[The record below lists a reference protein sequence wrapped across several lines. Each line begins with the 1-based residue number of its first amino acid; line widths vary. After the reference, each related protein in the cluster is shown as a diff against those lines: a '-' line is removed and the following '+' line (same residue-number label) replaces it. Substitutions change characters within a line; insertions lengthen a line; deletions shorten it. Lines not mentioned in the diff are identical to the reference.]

1 LATAF
6 AAGILF
12 VNVYTSIVDAPNWGR
27 DIPASIEATRN
38 YFVVA
43 NPGTFFRLAAPINQV
58 VTLIAFVACWSFDTR
73 VRYYLLAA
81 LVIAVAT
88 DAMTFSYFY
97 PRNAIMFVNPM
108 DGNTEAMRTAWKE
121 WTLMNWLRS
130 IAVAIGLFFDFAA
143 LLRFAGRMGRIG

>member
-1 LATAF
+1 LAQYA
-6 AAGILF
+6 
-12 VNVYTSIVDAPNWGR
+12 
-27 DIPASIEATRN
+27 IEATRN

-73 VRYYLLAA
+73 VRYYLLGA

-130 IAVAIGLFFDFAA
+130 IAVAIGLFSI
-143 LLRFAGRMGRIG
+143 LLRCFDLPGEWGDRMRDGLSVLIIHPRGQTASRHAYRP

>member
-1 LATAF
+1 M
-6 AAGILF
+6 
-12 VNVYTSIVDAPNWGR
+12 
-27 DIPASIEATRN
+27 
-38 YFVVA
+38 
-43 NPGTFFRLAAPINQV
+43 

-73 VRYYLLAA
+73 VRYYLLGA

-130 IAVAIGLFFDFAA
+130 IAVAIGLFSI
-143 LLRFAGRMGRIG
+143 LLRCFDLPGEWAIG